1 MSSRRVTFRKA
12 REQLSTLIDEVR
24 RSGRAV
30 TITKR
35 VRPAAVLVNCETFE
49 EKIGQPKQKP
59 WRLRGSATWRGP
71 VDVDEAIREVRKSLQ
86 RSSKKRVQRMIRDL
100 SRS

>member
-1 MSSRRVTFRKA
+1 MSSKRVTFSKA

-24 RSGRAV
+24 RSGQPV

-35 VRPAAVLVNCETFE
+35 GQPAAVLVNCETFE

-71 VDVDEAIREVRKSLQ
+71 VGVDEAIREVRKSFE
-86 RSSKKRVQRMIRDL
+86 RATEKRVERLIRDL
-100 SRS
+100 SKH